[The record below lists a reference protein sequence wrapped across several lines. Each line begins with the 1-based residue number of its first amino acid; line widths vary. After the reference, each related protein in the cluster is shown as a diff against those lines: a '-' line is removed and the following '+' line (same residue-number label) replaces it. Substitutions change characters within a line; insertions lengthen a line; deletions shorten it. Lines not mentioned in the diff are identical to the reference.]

1 MPASNVTVKATFIYT
16 GGGWGD
22 GYWYASTSSATV
34 KTDSAENGSFTVSD
48 RYAKAGDTVEVTP
61 KANEGYVVDQVIV
74 TDKNGN
80 PVTVKDNDGGTYS
93 FVVPDKSIFPVNV
106 KVTLKK
112 GRDRFTICDTL
123 HGCTCGSLLLRR
135 SSLGCGEWRHHRNQ
149 RRHVQP

>member
-34 KTDSAENGSFTVSD
+34 KTDSAENGNFTVSD

-61 KANEGYVVDQVIV
+61 KANDGYVVDQIIV
-74 TDKNGN
+74 TDKSGN

-106 KVTLKK
+106 KVTFKK
-112 GRDRFTICDTL
+112 AETT
-123 HGCTCGSLLLRR
+123 SLFVIPFMDVPV
-135 SSLGCGEWRHHRNQ
+135 GAYYYDE
-149 RRHVQP
+149 